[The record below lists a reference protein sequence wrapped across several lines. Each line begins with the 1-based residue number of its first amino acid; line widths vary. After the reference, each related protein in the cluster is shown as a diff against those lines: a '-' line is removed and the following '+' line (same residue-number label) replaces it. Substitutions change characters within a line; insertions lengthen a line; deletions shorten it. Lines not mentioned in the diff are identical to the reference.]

1 MDYLVR
7 ESVSGEVMIIVDT
20 AIAKRVAEDRPIR
33 VAMIGAGYS
42 AKHIC
47 SQIVSSFPAI
57 HLAVISNRTPEHAK
71 KVYEIAGIDSV
82 ANISS
87 ASELDQVISKR
98 KHAVTDDPGAIFEC
112 GQIDA
117 VIETTGEVE
126 FGAYAALES
135 IRSGKHTIVLN
146 CEMDATVGPFL
157 KTVADSADVIY
168 TNTDGDEPGVAS
180 NLARFVRSIGLEVVG
195 AGNLKGFYDVHRT
208 PETQAEFAKKNN
220 QKPHMVTSF
229 VDGTKLSMELTV
241 LANGLGFG
249 VGKRG
254 MFGPA
259 CDDVR
264 SCLQHFP
271 SDAFAPGR
279 GIVDFL
285 LGASPYS
292 GAFVVGYTE
301 HALKQEYLQY
311 LKMGDG
317 PFYVFYTP
325 FHLPQLEIPI
335 TVSRAALLGDATVTP
350 KGRPY
355 CDAVAISKR
364 PLTQGETLDGIGG
377 YSTYAMIDNF
387 DTCLEHDLLP
397 MGVAGGCKVIRNVS
411 ADTAL
416 SYADVELPRGRLVDE
431 LRGHMIG
438 KFFN

>member
-1 MDYLVR
+1 
-7 ESVSGEVMIIVDT
+7 MIIVDT
-20 AIAKRVAEDRPIR
+20 AIAERVAADRPLR

-57 HLAVISNRTPEHAK
+57 HLAVIANRTPENAR

-82 ANISS
+82 ENISS
-87 ASELDQVISKR
+87 AAELDNVIAKR
-98 KHAVTDDPGAIFEC
+98 KYAVTDDPNAIFEC

-117 VIETTGEVE
+117 VIETTGEVQY
-126 FGAYAALES
+126 GAYAALES
-135 IRSGKHTIVLN
+135 IKSGKHTVVLN

-157 KTVADSADVIY
+157 KTVADSVGVVY

-180 NLARFVRSIGLEVVG
+180 NLARFVKTIGLEVVG

-208 PETQAEFAKKNN
+208 PETQREFAEKNN
-220 QKPHMVTSF
+220 QKPHMMTSF

-264 SCLQHFP
+264 TCLEHFP
-271 SDAFAPGR
+271 TDAFRPGH

-285 LGASPYS
+285 LGASPYT
-292 GAFVVGYTE
+292 GAFVVGYSE
-301 HALKQEYLQY
+301 HPLKQEYLQY

-335 TVSRAALLGDATVTP
+335 TVCRAALLGDATVTP

-355 CDAVAISKR
+355 CEAAAISKR
-364 PLTQGETLDGIGG
+364 ALKVGETLDGIGG
-377 YSTYAMIDNF
+377 YTAYTLIDNF
-387 DTCLEHDLLP
+387 DTCREQNLLP
-397 MGVAGGCKVIRNVS
+397 MGVSEGCKIIRDVP
-411 ADTAL
+411 ADTPI
-416 SYADVELPRGRLVDE
+416 SYADVELPKGRLIDD
-431 LRGHMIG
+431 LRAQMIS
-438 KFFN
+438 KFF

>member
-1 MDYLVR
+1 
-7 ESVSGEVMIIVDT
+7 MIIVDT
-20 AIAKRVAEDRPIR
+20 AIAERVAADKPLR

-47 SQIVSSFPAI
+47 SQIISSFPAI
-57 HLAVISNRTPEHAK
+57 HLSVISNRTPENAK
-71 KVYEIAGIDSV
+71 NVYEIAGIDSV
-82 ANISS
+82 EHISS
-87 ASELDQVISKR
+87 AAELDEVIAKR
-98 KHAVTDDPGAIFEC
+98 KYAVTDDPHAIFEC

-126 FGAYAALES
+126 YGAYAALES

-146 CEMDATVGPFL
+146 CEMDATVGPYL
-157 KTVADSADVIY
+157 KTVADSVGVVY
-168 TNTDGDEPGVAS
+168 SNTDGDEPGVAS
-180 NLARFVRSIGLEVVG
+180 NLARFVRTIGLEVVG

-208 PETQAEFAKKNN
+208 PETQREFAENNN
-220 QKPHMVTSF
+220 QKPHMMTSF

-264 SCLQHFP
+264 TCLDHFP
-271 SDAFAPGR
+271 ADAFNPGD

-285 LGASPYS
+285 LGASPYT
-292 GAFVVGYTE
+292 GAFVVGHSE
-301 HALKQEYLQY
+301 HPLKQEYLQY

-335 TVSRAALLGDATVTP
+335 TVCRAALLGDATVTP

-355 CDAVAISKR
+355 CEAAAISKKE
-364 PLTQGETLDGIGG
+364 LKVGDTLDGIGG
-377 YSTYAMIDNF
+377 YTAYTLIDNF
-387 DTCLEHDLLP
+387 DTCREQNLLP
-397 MGVAGGCKVIRNVS
+397 MGVAEGCKIIRDVP
-411 ADTAL
+411 ADTAI
-416 SYADVELPRGRLVDE
+416 SYTDVELPKDRLIDD
-431 LRGHMIG
+431 LRSRMIA
-438 KFFN
+438 KFF